1 MPRWGNVIC
10 SLQTDICLEICSVR
24 LCHISRHGKG
34 MSIDAVEICLQLIVP
49 PETATGGSGQ
59 GAGRDS
65 SFGSHDM
72 SEVEREIDRV
82 VVQVDSKRNK
92 REIQG
97 KNFHDNKKDRAG
109 R

>member
-1 MPRWGNVIC
+1 
-10 SLQTDICLEICSVR
+10 
-24 LCHISRHGKG
+24 